1 VKILFL
7 SNLFPNAHEPTRGI
21 FNAQQVAAL
30 AKSATITKII
40 APSSRSLRDEVFN
53 GILVVHPRVFR
64 IPLLTRPFNGKLYAR
79 SVAFDIRHSSFDIV
93 LVNWAYP
100 DAYGVMLL
108 ARELGF
114 RFATTVQGSDVNVL
128 FESPARKQQVLQAL
142 RSSSA
147 VFTRS
152 DALRKR
158 LATEGIQSTTVYNGV
173 DRERFHSIPR
183 AEACRQLGLPEN
195 RRRILYVGN
204 LQKVK
209 GPTVLARAFPEVGG
223 QRSEVGDTDLLFIG
237 DGPERNEL
245 LKHKTIRLLGSKPH
259 SEIPIWMNACDALCL
274 PSFNE
279 GLPNVCIEAAA
290 CGLPVVASNVGGVPE
305 VVKEG
310 VNGFLV
316 PAGDPAALSA
326 ALQKALSTA
335 WNQEAIR
342 SSVARFDWDENARV
356 VHETLQRCVA

>member
-1 VKILFL
+1 MKVKILFL

-30 AKSATITKII
+30 AKRAIITKII
-40 APSSRSLRDEVFN
+40 APTGRALPQEVFH
-53 GILVVHPRVFR
+53 GIPVTHPKFWNV
-64 IPLLTRPFNGKLYAR
+64 PVLSRPFNGWLFAL
-79 SVAFDIRHSSFDIV
+79 SIAFDIRHSSFDIA

-114 RFATTVQGSDVNVL
+114 RFATTVQGSDVNIL
-128 FESPARKQQVLQAL
+128 FENPTRKRQVLQAL

-152 DALRKR
+152 DALRNR
-158 LATEGIQSTTVYNGV
+158 LAAEGIHATTVYNGV
-173 DRERFHSIPR
+173 DRERFRLIPR
-183 AEACRQLGLPEN
+183 EEACRQLGLPEK
-195 RRRILYVGN
+195 RHRVLYVGN
-204 LQKVK
+204 LQPVK
-209 GPTVLARAFPEVGG
+209 GPAVLAKAFSRLTS
-223 QRSEVGDTDLLFIG
+223 QADLVIIG
-237 DGPERNEL
+237 SGPERDKVVN
-245 LKHKTIRLLGSKPH
+245 ILGQQSSVFMPGSRPH
-259 SEIPIWMNACDALCL
+259 SEIPLWMNACDVLCL

-279 GLPNVCIEAAA
+279 GLPNVAIEATA

-316 PAGDPAALSA
+316 PTGDPVALSA
-326 ALQKALSTA
+326 TLLKALSTV
-335 WNQEAIR
+335 WDREVIR
-342 SSVARFDWDENARV
+342 SSVSRFDWDENARV